1 MTRYNISLFE
11 IFFCLL
17 FKNHRYRIHLSFV
30 VPFMSR
36 FDHLSTYFCLLIRF
50 DCVSIKRL
58 GNMFLITFTWSNIV
72 NSMSEGL
79 SYCCL
84 TLTLYIFSYI
94 MASFS
99 LKFIYTNTEHTEG
112 TKTLVW
118 QAFVRLMFQLSFHY
132 LAIEWHLNRQL
143 HTHSWVKTP
152 VPRLLTSTNN
162 I

>member
-1 MTRYNISLFE
+1 LSLTTQSKKTRFE
-11 IFFCLL
+11 ILVFKWRDTTYRYLRSFCVCYLK
-17 FKNHRYRIHLSFV
+17 KNHRSFL

-36 FDHLSTYFCLLIRF
+36 FDHLSTYFCLFIRF
-50 DCVSIKRL
+50 DFVSIKRR
-58 GNMFLITFTWSNIV
+58 GNMFLITLTWSNIV

-84 TLTLYIFSYI
+84 TLTLYFFSY
-94 MASFS
+94 S

-132 LAIEWHLNRQL
+132 LAIECTWIDNYTLFQE
-143 HTHSWVKTP
+143 
-152 VPRLLTSTNN
+152 
-162 I
+162 